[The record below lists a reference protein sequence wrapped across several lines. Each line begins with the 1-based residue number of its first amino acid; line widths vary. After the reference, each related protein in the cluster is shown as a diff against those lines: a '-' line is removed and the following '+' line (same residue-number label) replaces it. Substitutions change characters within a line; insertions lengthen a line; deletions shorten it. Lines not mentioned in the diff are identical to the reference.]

1 MSVVAIIAAAGSGTR
16 LGSQGAKAL
25 VELGGIP
32 LIVHAVRSMER
43 AACIDRVVVS
53 APADS
58 LDSFHQ
64 VLSAAGYADDGDFPV
79 TVVAGGETRQASV
92 SCALDASGDCD
103 YVLIH
108 DAARPLTPPEVIE
121 RVVSAL
127 QSGERAVIPA
137 IPVVDTIK
145 EVCAR
150 GEGSE
155 GAGEI
160 EEVVSTPQRAKLR
173 AVQTPQGFDTALLR
187 DVHAQFAERAS
198 SEENAVSDDATLV
211 EQAGEKVAVVAG
223 SERSLKITHPL
234 DLSICGMLFLEE
246 HFTPHT
252 VG

>member
-43 AACIDRVVVS
+43 AACVERVVVS

-58 LDSFHQ
+58 LDSFRQ
-64 VLSAAGYADDGDFPV
+64 VLDAAGYTDDGDFPV

-92 SCALDASGDCD
+92 SRALDASGDCD

-145 EVCAR
+145 EVSSR
-150 GEGSE
+150 TTSGERD
-155 GAGEI
+155 GEV
-160 EEVVSTPQRAKLR
+160 EEVVSTPQRSKLR

-187 DVHAQFAERAS
+187 EVHAQFAERAV
-198 SEENAVSDDATLV
+198 SEESAASDDATLV
-211 EQAGEKVAVVAG
+211 EQAGETVAVVAG

-234 DLSICGMLFLEE
+234 DLTLCEFLSA
-246 HFTPHT
+246 H
-252 VG
+252 